1 LRQQVEA
8 ALATRD
14 AYEMQFN
21 IGQRTLLDVLNAE
34 NEVIQARQDVVNT
47 RADNLLAQYRLLE
60 AMGALVD
67 ELGVGEAL
75 AMDPGGR

>member
-1 LRQQVEA
+1 
-8 ALATRD
+8 
-14 AYEMQFN
+14 MQFN